1 MSPAEAARRLRLA
14 EDEYAD
20 AQAAGLTRE
29 AAAYAIAVDV
39 LTVLATA
46 GLAEPELAN

>member
-1 MSPAEAARRLRLA
+1 VSPTEAARRLRLA
-14 EDEYAD
+14 EGELAE

-39 LTVLATA
+39 LAQLAASHHIDLT
-46 GLAEPELAN
+46 

>member
-1 MSPAEAARRLRLA
+1 VSPAEAARRLRVA

-39 LTVLATA
+39 LAT
-46 GLAEPELAN
+46 LANAELTETN

>member
-1 MSPAEAARRLRLA
+1 VTPTEAARRLRLA

-20 AQAAGLTRE
+20 ARAAGLTRE

-39 LTVLATA
+39 LSKIVVESGGKHTD
-46 GLAEPELAN
+46 

>member
-1 MSPAEAARRLRLA
+1 MSPTEAARRLRLA

-20 AQAAGLTRE
+20 AQAAGLSRE

-39 LTVLATA
+39 LTNLVET
-46 GLAEPELAN
+46 GGTQTD

>member
-1 MSPAEAARRLRLA
+1 MSPTEAARRLRLA

-39 LTVLATA
+39 LTTLAA
-46 GLAEPELAN
+46 AEPAQTD